1 MLHSMTGY
9 GSASFKIDELELE
22 IEIKT
27 LNSKYLDTK
36 IILPSSISVY
46 ELELN
51 KLLKDNLIRG
61 KVDLRIKFSDIA
73 SESVKFESREEVRN
87 LLPDIL
93 GKVLA
98 RVWLDSSFHHD
109 FSRDPQKTLEKNGVF
124 LPENM
129 SIEFQK
135 QNTDRPRI
143 VVFEQKPGSKFKLR
157 VFYLQL
163 VMMAGR

>member
-1 MLHSMTGY
+1 MSE
-9 GSASFKIDELELE
+9 K
-22 IEIKT
+22 
-27 LNSKYLDTK
+27 NSKALVPIK
-36 IILPSSISVY
+36 KVLPPAVNTAK
-46 ELELN
+46 ELSKPFELVN
-51 KLLKDNLIRG
+51 GNLKLQ
-61 KVDLRIKFSDIA
+61 
-73 SESVKFESREEVRN
+73 SREEVRN

-98 RVWLDSSFHHD
+98 RVWLDPSFHRE
-109 FSRDPQKTLEKNGVF
+109 FSQDPQKTLERNGVF
-124 LPENM
+124 LPTNM

-143 VVFEQKPGSKFKLR
+143 VVFEQKHGSKFKLR

>member
-1 MLHSMTGY
+1 MVPIKKVLPPAVQATRN
-9 GSASFKIDELELE
+9 ITRPLELVNGN
-22 IEIKT
+22 
-27 LNSKYLDTK
+27 L
-36 IILPSSISVY
+36 
-46 ELELN
+46 
-51 KLLKDNLIRG
+51 KL
-61 KVDLRIKFSDIA
+61 
-73 SESVKFESREEVRN
+73 ESREDVRN

-98 RVWLDSSFHHD
+98 RVWLDSNFHRE
-109 FSRDPQKTLEKNGVF
+109 FSQDPLKTLESNGVF
-124 LPENM
+124 LPESM
-129 SIEFQK
+129 SLEFQK

>member
-1 MLHSMTGY
+1 MSE
-9 GSASFKIDELELE
+9 K
-22 IEIKT
+22 
-27 LNSKYLDTK
+27 NSKALVPLKKVLPPAIKRNREVTK
-36 IILPSSISVY
+36 PF
-46 ELELN
+46 ELVN
-51 KLLKDNLIRG
+51 GNIKLQ
-61 KVDLRIKFSDIA
+61 
-73 SESVKFESREEVRN
+73 SREDVRR

-98 RVWLDSSFHHD
+98 RVWLDSSFHRE
-109 FSRDPQKTLEKNGVF
+109 FSQDPQKTLESNGVF

-135 QNTDRPRI
+135 QTTDRPRI
-143 VVFEQKPGSKFKLR
+143 VVFEQKPGSKFKIR

>member
-1 MLHSMTGY
+1 MSE
-9 GSASFKIDELELE
+9 K
-22 IEIKT
+22 
-27 LNSKYLDTK
+27 NSKALVPIK
-36 IILPSSISVY
+36 KVLPPSIKGGKDGINPF
-46 ELELN
+46 ELVNGNIQLQT
-51 KLLKDNLIRG
+51 
-61 KVDLRIKFSDIA
+61 
-73 SESVKFESREEVRN
+73 REDVRS

-98 RVWLDSSFHHD
+98 RVWLDPSFHRE
-109 FSRDPQKTLEKNGVF
+109 FSQDPQKTLGSNGVF

>member
-1 MLHSMTGY
+1 MSE
-9 GSASFKIDELELE
+9 K
-22 IEIKT
+22 
-27 LNSKYLDTK
+27 NSKALVPIKKVLPPAIKEKTK
-36 IILPSSISVY
+36 NHTEPFQLVNKSVR
-46 ELELN
+46 L
-51 KLLKDNLIRG
+51 
-61 KVDLRIKFSDIA
+61 
-73 SESVKFESREEVRN
+73 ESREEVRN

>member
-1 MLHSMTGY
+1 MSE
-9 GSASFKIDELELE
+9 K
-22 IEIKT
+22 
-27 LNSKYLDTK
+27 NSKALVPIK
-36 IILPSSISVY
+36 KVLPPSIKGGKDAINPF
-46 ELELN
+46 ELVIGNIQLQT
-51 KLLKDNLIRG
+51 
-61 KVDLRIKFSDIA
+61 
-73 SESVKFESREEVRN
+73 REDVRS

-98 RVWLDSSFHHD
+98 RVWLDSSFHRE
-109 FSRDPQKTLEKNGVF
+109 FSQDPQKTLESNGVF

>member
-1 MLHSMTGY
+1 MTDKDSRALVPLKKVLPPAIKKKNGQSSQPFQLVN
-9 GSASFKIDELELE
+9 GS
-22 IEIKT
+22 
-27 LNSKYLDTK
+27 
-36 IILPSSISVY
+36 
-46 ELELN
+46 
-51 KLLKDNLIRG
+51 
-61 KVDLRIKFSDIA
+61 LRL
-73 SESVKFESREEVRN
+73 ESRDEVRD

-98 RVWLDSSFHHD
+98 RVWLDQSFHRD
-109 FSRDPQKTLEKNGVF
+109 FSQDPQKTLESNGVY

>member
-1 MLHSMTGY
+1 MKFALMSE
-9 GSASFKIDELELE
+9 K
-22 IEIKT
+22 
-27 LNSKYLDTK
+27 NSKALVPVKKVLPPAIKRNREVTK
-36 IILPSSISVY
+36 PF
-46 ELELN
+46 ELVNGNL
-51 KLLKDNLIRG
+51 KLQ
-61 KVDLRIKFSDIA
+61 
-73 SESVKFESREEVRN
+73 SREDVRN

-98 RVWLDSSFHHD
+98 RVWLDSSFHKE
-109 FSRDPQKTLEKNGVF
+109 FSQNPQKTLESNGVF

-135 QNTDRPRI
+135 QTTDRPRI

>member
-1 MLHSMTGY
+1 MSE
-9 GSASFKIDELELE
+9 K
-22 IEIKT
+22 
-27 LNSKYLDTK
+27 NSKALVPIKKVLPPAVKKEKDVTK
-36 IILPSSISVY
+36 PFQLV
-46 ELELN
+46 N
-51 KLLKDNLIRG
+51 KNLR
-61 KVDLRIKFSDIA
+61 L
-73 SESVKFESREEVRN
+73 ESREDVRN

-98 RVWLDSSFHHD
+98 RVWLDSNFHRE
-109 FSRDPQKTLEKNGVF
+109 FSQNPQKTLESNGVF

-129 SIEFQK
+129 SLEFQK

>member
-1 MLHSMTGY
+1 MYEKKSKALVPVKKVLPPAVKGAKDTNKP
-9 GSASFKIDELELE
+9 FELVNGNL
-22 IEIKT
+22 
-27 LNSKYLDTK
+27 
-36 IILPSSISVY
+36 
-46 ELELN
+46 
-51 KLLKDNLIRG
+51 KLT
-61 KVDLRIKFSDIA
+61 
-73 SESVKFESREEVRN
+73 SREDVRS

-98 RVWLDSSFHHD
+98 RVWLDPSFHRE
-109 FSRDPQKTLEKNGVF
+109 FSQDPQKTLEINGVY

-143 VVFEQKPGSKFKLR
+143 VVFEQKPNSKFKLR

>member
-1 MLHSMTGY
+1 MSEKSSKALVP
-9 GSASFKIDELELE
+9 
-22 IEIKT
+22 IK
-27 LNSKYLDTK
+27 KV
-36 IILPSSISVY
+36 LPPAV
-46 ELELN
+46 
-51 KLLKDNLIRG
+51 KKAKDVTEPFQLVNGNLR
-61 KVDLRIKFSDIA
+61 L
-73 SESVKFESREEVRN
+73 ESREDVRN

-98 RVWLDSSFHHD
+98 RVWLDPNFHRE
-109 FSRDPQKTLEKNGVF
+109 FSQDPQKTLESNGVF

-129 SIEFQK
+129 SLEFQK

>member
-1 MLHSMTGY
+1 MMSEKKSKALVPVKKVLPPAVR
-9 GSASFKIDELELE
+9 GSKETNKPFELVNGNL
-22 IEIKT
+22 
-27 LNSKYLDTK
+27 
-36 IILPSSISVY
+36 
-46 ELELN
+46 
-51 KLLKDNLIRG
+51 KLT
-61 KVDLRIKFSDIA
+61 
-73 SESVKFESREEVRN
+73 SRDEVRN

-98 RVWLDSSFHHD
+98 RVWLDSSFHRE
-109 FSRDPQKTLEKNGVF
+109 FSHDPQKTLEINGVF

-143 VVFEQKPGSKFKLR
+143 VVFEQKPNSKFKLR

>member
-1 MLHSMTGY
+1 MSENNSKALVPIRKVLPPAVKQKTDVTKP
-9 GSASFKIDELELE
+9 FELVNGNL
-22 IEIKT
+22 K
-27 LNSKYLDTK
+27 LNS
-36 IILPSSISVY
+36 
-46 ELELN
+46 
-51 KLLKDNLIRG
+51 
-61 KVDLRIKFSDIA
+61 
-73 SESVKFESREEVRN
+73 REDVRN

-98 RVWLDSSFHHD
+98 RVWLDSIFHRE
-109 FSRDPQKTLEKNGVF
+109 FSKDPQKTLESNGVF

>member
-1 MLHSMTGY
+1 M
-9 GSASFKIDELELE
+9 AEK
-22 IEIKT
+22 
-27 LNSKYLDTK
+27 NSKALVPIKKVLPPAVRRAKDITK
-36 IILPSSISVY
+36 PF
-46 ELELN
+46 ELVDGSL
-51 KLLKDNLIRG
+51 KLR
-61 KVDLRIKFSDIA
+61 
-73 SESVKFESREEVRN
+73 SREEVRS

-98 RVWLDSSFHHD
+98 RVWLDSSFHAE
-109 FSRDPQKTLEKNGVF
+109 FSRDPQRTLEINGVF
-124 LPENM
+124 LPDNM

-143 VVFEQKPGSKFKLR
+143 VVFEQKPGSKFKMR

>member
-1 MLHSMTGY
+1 MSE
-9 GSASFKIDELELE
+9 K
-22 IEIKT
+22 
-27 LNSKYLDTK
+27 NSKALVPIK
-36 IILPSSISVY
+36 KVLPPSI
-46 ELELN
+46 
-51 KLLKDNLIRG
+51 KGGKDGINP
-61 KVDLRIKFSDIA
+61 
-73 SESVKFESREEVRN
+73 FEFVNGNIQLQTREDVRS

-93 GKVLA
+93 GKALA
-98 RVWLDSSFHHD
+98 RVWLDPSFHRE
-109 FSRDPQKTLEKNGVF
+109 FSQDPQKTLESNGVF

>member
-1 MLHSMTGY
+1 MSE
-9 GSASFKIDELELE
+9 K
-22 IEIKT
+22 
-27 LNSKYLDTK
+27 NSKALVPIK
-36 IILPSSISVY
+36 KVLPPSIKGEKDGINPF
-46 ELELN
+46 ELVNGNIQLQT
-51 KLLKDNLIRG
+51 
-61 KVDLRIKFSDIA
+61 
-73 SESVKFESREEVRN
+73 REDVRS

-98 RVWLDSSFHHD
+98 RVWLDPSFHRE
-109 FSRDPQKTLEKNGVF
+109 FSQDPQKTLESNGVF

>member
-1 MLHSMTGY
+1 MSE
-9 GSASFKIDELELE
+9 K
-22 IEIKT
+22 
-27 LNSKYLDTK
+27 NSKALVPIK
-36 IILPSSISVY
+36 KILPPAVRRAKDITKPF
-46 ELELN
+46 ELVDGSL
-51 KLLKDNLIRG
+51 KLR
-61 KVDLRIKFSDIA
+61 
-73 SESVKFESREEVRN
+73 SREEVRS

-98 RVWLDSSFHHD
+98 RVWLDSSFHAE
-109 FSRDPQKTLEKNGVF
+109 FSRDPQRTLEINGVF
-124 LPENM
+124 LPDNM

-143 VVFEQKPGSKFKLR
+143 VVFEQKPGSKFKMR

>member
-1 MLHSMTGY
+1 MMSE
-9 GSASFKIDELELE
+9 K
-22 IEIKT
+22 
-27 LNSKYLDTK
+27 NSKALVPIKKVLPPAVRRAKDITK
-36 IILPSSISVY
+36 PF
-46 ELELN
+46 EL
-51 KLLKDNLIRG
+51 
-61 KVDLRIKFSDIA
+61 VDGSLRLR
-73 SESVKFESREEVRN
+73 SREEVRS

-98 RVWLDSSFHHD
+98 RVWLDSSFHAE
-109 FSRDPQKTLEKNGVF
+109 FSRDPQRTLEINGVF
-124 LPENM
+124 LPDNM

-143 VVFEQKPGSKFKLR
+143 VVFEQKPGSKFKMR

>member
-1 MLHSMTGY
+1 MSE
-9 GSASFKIDELELE
+9 K
-22 IEIKT
+22 
-27 LNSKYLDTK
+27 NSKALVPIKKMLPPVVRRAKDITK
-36 IILPSSISVY
+36 PF
-46 ELELN
+46 ELVDGSL
-51 KLLKDNLIRG
+51 KLR
-61 KVDLRIKFSDIA
+61 
-73 SESVKFESREEVRN
+73 SREEVRS

-98 RVWLDSSFHHD
+98 RVWLDSSFHSE
-109 FSRDPQKTLEKNGVF
+109 FSRDPQRTLEINGVF
-124 LPENM
+124 LPDNM

>member
-1 MLHSMTGY
+1 MSEKSSKALVPIKKVLPPAVKKAKDVTKPFQLVNGNLR
-9 GSASFKIDELELE
+9 LE
-22 IEIKT
+22 T
-27 LNSKYLDTK
+27 
-36 IILPSSISVY
+36 
-46 ELELN
+46 
-51 KLLKDNLIRG
+51 
-61 KVDLRIKFSDIA
+61 
-73 SESVKFESREEVRN
+73 REDVRN

-98 RVWLDSSFHHD
+98 RVWLDISFHRE
-109 FSRDPQKTLEKNGVF
+109 FSQDPQKTLESNGVF

-129 SIEFQK
+129 SLEFQK

>member
-1 MLHSMTGY
+1 ML
-9 GSASFKIDELELE
+9 LL
-22 IEIKT
+22 
-27 LNSKYLDTK
+27 
-36 IILPSSISVY
+36 SISRLLDESLWLSVATPVKKVLPPAVKGAKDTNKPF
-46 ELELN
+46 ELVNGNL
-51 KLLKDNLIRG
+51 KLT
-61 KVDLRIKFSDIA
+61 
-73 SESVKFESREEVRN
+73 SRDEVRS

-98 RVWLDSSFHHD
+98 RVWLDSSFHRE
-109 FSRDPQKTLEKNGVF
+109 FSQDPQKTLEINGVF

-143 VVFEQKPGSKFKLR
+143 VVFEQKPNSKFKLR

>member
-1 MLHSMTGY
+1 LVPIKKVLPPAVKRVKDITKP
-9 GSASFKIDELELE
+9 FELVNGN
-22 IEIKT
+22 IK
-27 LNSKYLDTK
+27 LQ
-36 IILPSSISVY
+36 
-46 ELELN
+46 
-51 KLLKDNLIRG
+51 
-61 KVDLRIKFSDIA
+61 
-73 SESVKFESREEVRN
+73 SREEVRN

-98 RVWLDSSFHHD
+98 RVWLDPSFHTE
-109 FSRDPQKTLEKNGVF
+109 FSQDPQRTLEINGVF
-124 LPENM
+124 LPDNM

-143 VVFEQKPGSKFKLR
+143 VVFEQKPGSKFKMR

>member
-1 MLHSMTGY
+1 MSEKKSKALVPVKKVLPPAVRGAKDTTKP
-9 GSASFKIDELELE
+9 FELV
-22 IEIKT
+22 
-27 LNSKYLDTK
+27 N
-36 IILPSSISVY
+36 
-46 ELELN
+46 
-51 KLLKDNLIRG
+51 DNLT
-61 KVDLRIKFSDIA
+61 LT
-73 SESVKFESREEVRN
+73 SRDEVRN

-98 RVWLDSSFHHD
+98 RVWLDSSFHRE
-109 FSRDPQKTLEKNGVF
+109 FSQDPQKTLEINGVF

-143 VVFEQKPGSKFKLR
+143 VVFEQKPNSKFKLR

>member
-1 MLHSMTGY
+1 MSE
-9 GSASFKIDELELE
+9 K
-22 IEIKT
+22 K
-27 LNSKYLDTK
+27 SKALVPVK
-36 IILPSSISVY
+36 KVLPPAVRGT
-46 ELELN
+46 
-51 KLLKDNLIRG
+51 KDNN
-61 KVDLRIKFSDIA
+61 KP
-73 SESVKFESREEVRN
+73 FELVNGNLKLTSRDEVRS

-98 RVWLDSSFHHD
+98 RVWLDPSFHRE
-109 FSRDPQKTLEKNGVF
+109 FSQDPQKTLEINGVF

-143 VVFEQKPGSKFKLR
+143 VVFGQKPNSKFKLR

>member
-1 MLHSMTGY
+1 MSE
-9 GSASFKIDELELE
+9 K
-22 IEIKT
+22 
-27 LNSKYLDTK
+27 NSKALVPIK
-36 IILPSSISVY
+36 KVLPPAVQKAKDLT
-46 ELELN
+46 EPFQLVNGNLR
-51 KLLKDNLIRG
+51 LK
-61 KVDLRIKFSDIA
+61 
-73 SESVKFESREEVRN
+73 SREDVRN

-98 RVWLDSSFHHD
+98 RVWLDPNFHRE
-109 FSRDPQKTLEKNGVF
+109 FSQDPQKTLESNGVF

-129 SIEFQK
+129 SLEFQK

-143 VVFEQKPGSKFKLR
+143 VVFEQKPDSKFKLR

>member
-1 MLHSMTGY
+1 MMSE
-9 GSASFKIDELELE
+9 K
-22 IEIKT
+22 
-27 LNSKYLDTK
+27 NSKALVPIK
-36 IILPSSISVY
+36 KVLPPAVKRAKDITNPF
-46 ELELN
+46 ELVDGSL
-51 KLLKDNLIRG
+51 KLR
-61 KVDLRIKFSDIA
+61 
-73 SESVKFESREEVRN
+73 SREEVRS

-98 RVWLDSSFHHD
+98 RVWLDSSFHAE
-109 FSRDPQKTLEKNGVF
+109 FSRDPQRTLEINGVF
-124 LPENM
+124 LPDNM

-143 VVFEQKPGSKFKLR
+143 VVFEQKPGSKFKMR

>member
-1 MLHSMTGY
+1 MLPPAVRRAKDITKPFELVD
-9 GSASFKIDELELE
+9 GSL
-22 IEIKT
+22 
-27 LNSKYLDTK
+27 
-36 IILPSSISVY
+36 
-46 ELELN
+46 
-51 KLLKDNLIRG
+51 KLR
-61 KVDLRIKFSDIA
+61 
-73 SESVKFESREEVRN
+73 SREEVRS

-98 RVWLDSSFHHD
+98 RVWLDSSFHAE
-109 FSRDPQKTLEKNGVF
+109 FSRDPQRTLEINGVF
-124 LPENM
+124 LPDNM

-143 VVFEQKPGSKFKLR
+143 VVFEQKPGSRFKMR